1 MVMKYG
7 VKTGKKVN
15 GIQKKVDQAE
25 KEFGTKR
32 KSFKKSG
39 NKEWKKEWKDYKT
52 NKQNL
57 EFDKGNLKFYQ
68 EASKKTSEI
77 IDFWKKS
84 SPLLFDKVDK
94 ATNEFGNKVDFVL
107 GTENSIEE
115 GYYGA
120 TMFEYG
126 KYSKKFCR

>member
-1 MVMKYG
+1 MAFKRRLI
-7 VKTGKKVN
+7 K
-15 GIQKKVDQAE
+15 QKKNLELRGNLLKSQVI
-25 KEFGTKR
+25 KNGKRNGKITKQ
-32 KSFKKSG
+32 
-39 NKEWKKEWKDYKT
+39 T
-52 NKQNL
+52 NKNL